1 MVNMSFAFT
10 TALVV
15 ISLLACSDA
24 APSGHDEKR
33 EAVSLLSGTP
43 LENLNLDLQNLLMFL
58 KPLIIKVQRLIRQI
72 CPKVDNGGYNGMA
85 YYSSEGG
92 YNRQGDNNPQVDY
105 FGDYRP
111 PSYSEPSRTYRDYMP
126 DGNYKV
132 DGDYNVDGSYKG
144 DAGKENPLCP
154 LLEAVYKVLEN
165 IKNALSSGQGGKQG
179 TGNYDA
185 KKVYY

>member
-1 MVNMSFAFT
+1 MSFAFT

-33 EAVSLLSGTP
+33 EAVSLHSGTP
-43 LENLNLDLQNLLMFL
+43 LENLKVDLQNLLMFL

-85 YYSSEGG
+85 DYSSEGN
-92 YNRQGDNNPQVDY
+92 YNPQGDY
-105 FGDYRP
+105 FGDNRP
-111 PSYSEPSRTYRDYMP
+111 PSYYGPPRTYRDYVS
-126 DGNYKV
+126 GAYKV

-165 IKNALSSGQGGKQG
+165 IKNSLSSGHGGKQG
-179 TGNYDA
+179 SGNYDA